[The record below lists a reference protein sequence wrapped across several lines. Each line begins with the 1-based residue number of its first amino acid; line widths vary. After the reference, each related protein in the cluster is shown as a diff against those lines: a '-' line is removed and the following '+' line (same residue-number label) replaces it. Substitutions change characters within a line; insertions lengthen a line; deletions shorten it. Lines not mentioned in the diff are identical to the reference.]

1 MTQMQQAM
9 LDKIYKELKAIRA
22 DIHKLEYA
30 VIPVEKLSPEEHKA
44 HVKDL
49 EDAVK
54 GDRVNFR
61 EL

>member
-1 MTQMQQAM
+1 MAQARQVT
-9 LDKIYKELKAIRA
+9 LDKIYELKAIRA

-30 VIPVEKLSPEEHKA
+30 VIPVEKLSPEELKA
-44 HVKDL
+44 HARDL
-49 EDAVK
+49 EDALK